1 MIVINTNTKSFQVEG
16 QGTDVFN
23 ETVLILDKILE
34 KIFPNNVRN
43 DFCKSLI
50 MFLNTKIKDMPIL
63 SEDEKVI
70 LKRINKDFE
79 AIRRGVNS
87 KVLQLWSDDTGYIGM
102 DIFDEE
108 LFSWIQPRRRI

>member
-1 MIVINTNTKSFQVEG
+1 MTNSEKYLKDGVSTDEFLNNIIRFTTDNIGKCKGKSGIEVTK
-16 QGTDVFN
+16 
-23 ETVLILDKILE
+23 
-34 KIFPNNVRN
+34 
-43 DFCKSLI
+43 
-50 MFLNTKIKDMPIL
+50 MFLETYVKPVLTD
-63 SEDEKVI
+63 DEKVI